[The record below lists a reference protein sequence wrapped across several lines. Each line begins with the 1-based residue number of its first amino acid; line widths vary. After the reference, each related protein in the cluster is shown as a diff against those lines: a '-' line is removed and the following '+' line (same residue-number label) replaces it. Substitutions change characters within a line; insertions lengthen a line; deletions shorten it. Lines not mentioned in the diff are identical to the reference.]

1 MSRPTLLATGK
12 TALDYIK
19 KAVDIANET
28 VKVTLGPDANLTLM
42 YRTFNRG
49 PRLVD
54 DGFWTLEAQTPKNPF
69 VRLAFETFK
78 ETVAKTNKKVGDGTS
93 TTCLIAA
100 KLFNELYIKIS
111 ESLSGFGNSS
121 SSGIKLKKQILQEAD
136 KVKEQIRAASK
147 EVKDLETLDKVAAI
161 SLGDTNDISKAVAKM
176 AFEVGVDGFIDVV
189 EGYKGELEYELAKG
203 MRFPAKVVDKAFVNK
218 PERYEMVIEDSPVL
232 ITNYKIDDPNVLRY
246 LTEQVFQ
253 EIKYTILA
261 PDFSKQA
268 IVAMALSTK
277 NGIFIQPVKVPS
289 LRTEV
294 LEDIATFCGATVVD
308 KNKGHKLQT
317 TKKDALGYFE
327 KLTVK
332 DAETKEDAILLGGKG
347 TKSQSY
353 TTIERKRNAKGEDE
367 DFANQYESSPIK
379 ERIKTLRSQLVE
391 TQDDGFKRLMEKR
404 IASMASAGGII
415 RVGAPT
421 DAESLPLKLKV
432 EDVVFACKAALK
444 SGYVK
449 GGGLCLKEIADQ
461 MEDGHVLKNALLQ
474 PYKQIQENA
483 GGELEIGED
492 VIDPTDAVYYAV
504 EHATSVVANLITT
517 KNLIPEADEIENGEG
532 ELELA
537 KAARELLFAW
547 RKQHGLISEGEQQ
560 AISDGMMGKTESEY
574 DYLNRD

>member
-1 MSRPTLLATGK
+1 MKHTLLATGK
-12 TALDYIK
+12 QALDHIK
-19 KAVDIANET
+19 RAVDIANET

-42 YRTFNRG
+42 YRTYNRG

-54 DGFWTLEAQTPKNPF
+54 DGYWTLEAQTPKNPF

-78 ETVAKTNKKVGDGTS
+78 EAVSKTNKKVGDGTS
-93 TTCLIAA
+93 GTCVIAA
-100 KLFNELYIKIS
+100 KLFNDLYIKIS
-111 ESLSGFGNSS
+111 ESLSGFGNTSS
-121 SSGIKLKKQILQEAD
+121 YGMKLRKEILAEAD
-136 KVKEQIRAASK
+136 KVKEQIRAASQ
-147 EVKDLETLDKVAAI
+147 EVKDLPTLDKIAAI
-161 SLGDTNDISKAVAKM
+161 SLGDNNDISKAVAKM

-232 ITNYKIDDPNVLRY
+232 ITNSKIDDPNVLRY

-253 EIKYTILA
+253 EIKFTILA

-277 NGIFIQPVKVPS
+277 NGIFISPVKVPS

-308 KNKGHKLQT
+308 KNKGHKLST
-317 TKKDALGYFE
+317 TKKDVLGYFE

-347 TKSQSY
+347 TKNQSY
-353 TTIERKRNAKGEDE
+353 SVTKEMDDKVGVIE
-367 DFANQYESSPIK
+367 YESSPIK

-391 TQDDGFKRLMEKR
+391 TQDDGFKKLMEKR

-461 MEDGHVLKNALLQ
+461 LDDTHVLKAALLQ

-483 GGELEIGED
+483 GGELEIGDD

-517 KNLIPEADEIENGEG
+517 KNLIPEADEIESGSG

-537 KAARELLFAW
+537 AAVREAIFYW
-547 RKQHGLISEGEQQ
+547 RKQQGLVSEGEQQ
-560 AISDGMMGKTESEY
+560 AISDSMMGKTEDEY
-574 DYLNRD
+574 SFLNRD

>member
-1 MSRPTLLATGK
+1 MSKHTLLATGK
-12 TALDYIK
+12 MALDYIK
-19 KAVDIANET
+19 RAVDIANDT
-28 VKVTLGPDANLTLM
+28 VKVTFGPHANLTLM

-54 DGFWTLEAQTPKNPF
+54 DGYWTLEAQTPKNPF
-69 VRLAFETFK
+69 IRLAFDTFK
-78 ETVAKTNKKVGDGTS
+78 EAVSKTNRKVGDGTS
-93 TTCLIAA
+93 QTCLIAA

-121 SSGIKLKKQILQEAD
+121 SYGMSLRREILSEAD
-136 KVKEQIRAASK
+136 KVKEQIRAASQ
-147 EVKDLETLDKVAAI
+147 EVKDLPTLEKIAAI
-161 SLGDTNDISKAVAKM
+161 SLGESNDISKAVAKM

-317 TKKDALGYFE
+317 TKKEALGYFE

-347 TKSQSY
+347 TKNQSY
-353 TTIERKRNAKGEDE
+353 SVHKEIDDKVGVIE
-367 DFANQYESSPIK
+367 YESSPIK
-379 ERIKTLRSQLVE
+379 ERIKTLRSQLIE
-391 TQDDGFKRLMEKR
+391 TQDDGFKKLMEKR

-461 MEDGHVLKNALLQ
+461 LDDTHVLKNALLQ

-517 KNLIPEADEIENGEG
+517 KNLIPESPEIEQGEG

-537 KAARELLFAW
+537 SALRDVVWAW
-547 RKQHGLISEGEQQ
+547 RKQQGLISEGEQQ
-560 AISDGMMGKTESEY
+560 AHDDARLGMSDDEY
-574 DYLNRD
+574 SFVNRD